1 VITPDTQPRPLRA
14 DARRNRQRVLEVAR
28 GCFARDGM
36 QAQIDEIAAG
46 AEVGVGT
53 VYRHFPT
60 KEALLD
66 ALAEDYFTS
75 QALAAE
81 EALQQ
86 SLEDPWRAFTGYMRG
101 GAALMAENRALAQIA
116 SDRPA
121 TMQRA
126 AEQAQAETGFF
137 DTLETLIARAQ
148 DAGALRRD
156 FQLEDVPAIMCSL
169 GSLNNTKGEYA
180 NWRRLLEL
188 ILDGLRAP
196 GSGELPPHFTAIPRG
211 R

>member
-1 VITPDTQPRPLRA
+1 MTTPDTQARPLRA
-14 DARRNRQRVLEVAR
+14 DARRNRQRVLDAAR
-28 GCFARDGM
+28 ECFARDGM
-36 QAQIDEIAAG
+36 QAQIDEIAAC

-66 ALAEDYFTS
+66 ALAEDYFAS

-81 EALQQ
+81 EALER
-86 SLEDPWRAFTGYMRG
+86 SLEDPWQAFTGYMRG
-101 GAALMAENRALAQIA
+101 GATLMAENRALAQIA

-126 AEQAQAETGFF
+126 AEQAQAESGFF
-137 DTLETLIARAQ
+137 DTLEMLIARAQ
-148 DAGALRRD
+148 DVGALRRD

-196 GSGELPPHFTAIPRG
+196 GSGELPPHPTSIPRG

>member
-1 VITPDTQPRPLRA
+1 MTTPDIQPRPLRA
-14 DARRNRQRVLEVAR
+14 DARRNRQRVLDAAR

-36 QAQIDEIAAG
+36 QAQIDEIAAR

-66 ALAEDYFTS
+66 ALAEDYFAS

-81 EALQQ
+81 EAVER
-86 SLEDPWRAFTGYMRG
+86 SLEDPWRAFADYMRG

-116 SDRPA
+116 SDRPE

-126 AEQAQAETGFF
+126 AEQAQAATGFF

-196 GSGELPPHFTAIPRG
+196 GSGELPPHFSAIPRG